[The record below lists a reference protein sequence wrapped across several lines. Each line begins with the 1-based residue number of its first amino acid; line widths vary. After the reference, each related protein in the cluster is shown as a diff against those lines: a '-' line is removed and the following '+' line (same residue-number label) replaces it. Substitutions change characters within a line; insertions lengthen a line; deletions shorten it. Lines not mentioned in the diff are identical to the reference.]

1 MTAWE
6 SRGPVEAKPNLSAI
20 SSTRKSA
27 TYAAAL
33 KTLDKLEEELHV
45 GDDYLI
51 MATDYP
57 HADAAEKFPK
67 RTVGDLA
74 NNSNLSEATRR
85 KILWDNPARLYGS
98 ARFRTRSEP
107 PSTNTQVQLN
117 S

>member
-1 MTAWE
+1 VTAWE
-6 SRGPVEAKPNLSAI
+6 SRGPVEAKPDLSAI
-20 SSTRKSA
+20 SSTRESA

-57 HADAAEKFPK
+57 HADTAEKFPK

-85 KILWDNPARLYGS
+85 KICGTIRRDSMGS

-107 PSTNTQVQLN
+107 PGTNTQVELN

>member
-57 HADAAEKFPK
+57 HADAAEKF
-67 RTVGDLA
+67 R
-74 NNSNLSEATRR
+74 E
-85 KILWDNPARLYGS
+85 
-98 ARFRTRSEP
+98 
-107 PSTNTQVQLN
+107 
-117 S
+117 

>member
-6 SRGPVEAKPNLSAI
+6 SRGPVEAKPDLSAI

-33 KTLDKLEEELHV
+33 KTLDKLEEKLHI

-57 HADAAEKFPK
+57 HADAARSLLNVRSETSPK
-67 RTVGDLA
+67 IPTCL
-74 NNSNLSEATRR
+74 RR
-85 KILWDNPARLYGS
+85 PGERSCGRCQK
-98 ARFRTRSEP
+98 RSEP
-107 PSTNTQVQLN
+107 PSTNTRVELN

>member
-6 SRGPVEAKPNLSAI
+6 SRGPVEAKPDLSAI

-33 KTLDKLEEELHV
+33 KTLDKLEEKLHI

-57 HADAAEKFPK
+57 HADAAEKF
-67 RTVGDLA
+67 A
-74 NNSNLSEATRR
+74 ATG
-85 KILWDNPARLYGS
+85 N
-98 ARFRTRSEP
+98 E
-107 PSTNTQVQLN
+107 V
-117 S
+117 